1 MNMLD
6 DLDELSKKNNKAFY
20 IKLLNNMQRIQY
32 DIEPLSEE
40 TLLDLAAKHIPII
53 SKFLQSVGSSG
64 SALIQAG
71 EQVKLIQ
78 PTPLVQSATSGFQFA
93 ALILAIGDFIRI
105 PIIYLI
111 SFILNKEVPF
121 NLTNNAAWA
130 YSAVLLTLAV
140 IALAVPT
147 AAPVIAF
154 VGAGI
159 SLAVSVFTLTMV
171 LVKNYQL
178 NSEMKQIRKELQHE
192 ENEMALIQEE
202 AARLESVLK
211 ETKEEDL
218 DEDIYLEIKVLEERF
233 KNQKKVIE
241 DLKNKEFHL
250 GQEIKQVG
258 LMKII
263 DRGLGVGL
271 AALSLVGLV
280 VAVFNPPVGLG
291 IIAGSAVFGT
301 SYLVVRVATPLLVSL
316 LSWMISSVK
325 PVDGAAKKEEE
336 LLDHDLK
343 NKLNQKDQGLTS
355 SSEDILK
362 KKNIMDSE
370 LDIEMSSLKIL
381 RMLDE
386 DKDVKFDKIKLDD
399 APPITPNLKVDD
411 EDEEN
416 REENEGELNKD
427 KKLEY

>member
-1 MNMLD
+1 MLD
-6 DLDELSKKNNKAFY
+6 NLDELAKKNDKAFF

-32 DIEPLSEE
+32 DIKPLSEE
-40 TLLDLAAKHIPII
+40 TLLDLAAKHIPVI

-64 SALIQAG
+64 NALVQVG

-78 PTPLVQSATSGFQFA
+78 PTPLVQTASSGFQFA

-130 YSAVLLTLAV
+130 YSALLLTLAV

-147 AAPVIAF
+147 TAPVIAF
-154 VGAGI
+154 VVAGI

-178 NSEMKQIRKELQHE
+178 NSEMKQIKKELQHE

-202 AARLESVLK
+202 AARLETILE
-211 ETKEEDL
+211 ETNEEDL
-218 DEDIYLEIKVLEERF
+218 DEDFYHDIILLEERF

-241 DLKNKEFHL
+241 NLKNKEFHL

-271 AALSLVGLV
+271 SALSVVGLV

-301 SYLVVRVATPLLVSL
+301 GYMVVRAGAPLLVSL
-316 LSWMISSVK
+316 LNWIISSVK

-336 LLDHDLK
+336 LLDYDLN
-343 NKLNQKDQGLTS
+343 NKLNQKKQELTS
-355 SSEDILK
+355 SSEDLLK
-362 KKNIMDSE
+362 EKIMDSD
-370 LDIEMSSLKIL
+370 LNTEMSSLKIH

-386 DKDVKFDKIKLDD
+386 NEDIKQDKVKQDKVKQDNEPSI
-399 APPITPNLKVDD
+399 IPNLIKDD
-411 EDEEN
+411 EEELIKV
-416 REENEGELNKD
+416 EKTEY
-427 KKLEY
+427 KKN